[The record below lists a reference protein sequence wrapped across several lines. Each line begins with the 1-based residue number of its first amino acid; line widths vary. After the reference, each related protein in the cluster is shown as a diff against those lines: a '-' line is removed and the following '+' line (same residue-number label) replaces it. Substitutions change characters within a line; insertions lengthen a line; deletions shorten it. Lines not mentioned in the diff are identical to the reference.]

1 MKRLIAFAA
10 LFFSM
15 FNLSSASPLAVGAD
29 APDATAPDET
39 GRMVRLADAYL
50 KSEYTLV
57 YFYPKADTPGCTAQ
71 GCSLRDAYEALT
83 AKGVAIY
90 GVSTDSVESQR
101 KFKEGQRFPFTLLAD
116 TEKKVIAAFGVGT
129 TFGFSSRQAYLIHKG
144 KVVYA
149 DHKGSTKQQ
158 AEDVLHFLGQAAK

>member
-1 MKRLIAFAA
+1 
-10 LFFSM
+10 M
-15 FNLSSASPLAVGAD
+15 FNLSSANPLAVGAD
-29 APDATAPDET
+29 APDATAPDQS
-39 GRMVRLADAYL
+39 GQLVRLSEAYL

-57 YFYPKADTPGCTAQ
+57 YFYPKASTPGCTAQ

-90 GVSTDSVESQR
+90 GVSSDSVESQR
-101 KFKEGQRFPFTLLAD
+101 KFKEEQRFPFSLLAD

-129 TFGFSSRQAYLIHKG
+129 TFGFSARQAYLIHKG

-149 DHKGSTKQQ
+149 DHKGSTRQQ
-158 AEDVLHFLGQAAK
+158 AEDILGYLAQAKK